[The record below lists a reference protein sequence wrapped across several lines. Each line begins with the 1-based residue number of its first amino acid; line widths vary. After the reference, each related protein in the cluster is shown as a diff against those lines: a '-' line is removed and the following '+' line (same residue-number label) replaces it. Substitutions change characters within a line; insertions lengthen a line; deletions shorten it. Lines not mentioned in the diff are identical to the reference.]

1 MSEFEKAVTGL
12 GEECGV
18 FGAYDVDGH
27 DVAASV
33 STCNSLGERRK
44 YRNIRIFV
52 CGTEIVFVRDYG
64 DVF

>member
-33 STCNSLGERRK
+33 YYGCLLYTSPSP
-44 YRNIRIFV
+44 
-52 CGTEIVFVRDYG
+52 RDCS
-64 DVF
+64 

>member
-33 STCNSLGERRK
+33 YYCSDRHLWEEKRPFKKRTWP
-44 YRNIRIFV
+44 
-52 CGTEIVFVRDYG
+52 CG
-64 DVF
+64 

>member
-18 FGAYDVDGH
+18 FGAYDVDGQ

-33 STCNSLGERRK
+33 YYGFLMCLTK
-44 YRNIRIFV
+44 
-52 CGTEIVFVRDYG
+52 RD
-64 DVF
+64 FQN

>member
-33 STCNSLGERRK
+33 YYGLFALQHSRRNTCRECNATCYKLCKG
-44 YRNIRIFV
+44 NT
-52 CGTEIVFVRDYG
+52 CDCT
-64 DVF
+64 